1 MVLHLILRDDRL
13 LPMSEYATMRD
24 DARMRDNT
32 RGGIDRRLSQG
43 ESCLRL
49 TSTKSSNLLSTT
61 NNNTEAQQQYP
72 TRSCGRIV
80 ECHRHWLGFD
90 EAMHGTMFGL

>member
-1 MVLHLILRDDRL
+1 MVLHLILRADQL

-49 TSTKSSNLLSTT
+49 TTT
-61 NNNTEAQQQYP
+61 SQTTSLIHFTYI
-72 TRSCGRIV
+72 SVG
-80 ECHRHWLGFD
+80 
-90 EAMHGTMFGL
+90 